1 MKKKIINGILLVAFL
16 FATTSAFVSCKDTDS
31 DVQTELN
38 AKYAILEQ
46 KLVALQKLVDSINP
60 CTCDKDAINKRLEA
74 LEAAVKTI
82 PSLDGY
88 LKTADLPALVQE
100 MLKDYYTKAQVDALL
115 ADYAKKSELPKDVDL
130 SNYFT
135 KDQIAELLNEYAK
148 KGDIVEVDLSKYLTA
163 EQINA
168 LLADYAKK
176 GDIVEVDL
184 SKYLTAEQI
193 NALLADYAKKS
204 DIDPGL
210 TEAAVLTLISNQL
223 APYAKKTD
231 IPDTFTKDEI
241 IQIIAET
248 IDYVDYSV
256 NAIYMTEVTSL
267 SIDQVVNPI
276 FGFISPVGINS
287 NILLACFGEKAARD
301 IYFPKGADEPI
312 LYKGEYFLEGAGNAG
327 KIYVTVNPSSV
338 DFTGKTLKLVTT
350 AGNEAPV
357 ELSPLVESN
366 KELKY
371 ITRGDN
377 AFYEAYATISEDKL
391 ANAYFSLEPTDMNAF
406 KDDLKAL
413 IKTTNKATIAEM
425 IQTVANIVFANTVPA
440 YRLQAAWGDNYYTYS
455 SASIA
460 AIAIKPLSYT
470 FDLSSE
476 GSYEIDGKSPISA
489 LERLETKVVNK
500 ATQSESRRAQ
510 IWRWLNKFN
519 KETEKWLN
527 NVNWAIQPT
536 LFLDVD
542 NQIFRPGVEEFREV
556 KAGEIKFLP
565 SSWTAEVL
573 APAYK
578 KYVAITSVN
587 GTPVEANDPV
597 NAGLLGKVIPGSV
610 DEIPFIVEAG
620 KTYEIQY
627 SAVDFEGNIRTLEYK
642 IKGVK

>member
-1 MKKKIINGILLVAFL
+1 MKKKIVNGILLVATL

-38 AKYAILEQ
+38 AKYATLEQ
-46 KLVALQKLVDSINP
+46 KLAALQKLVDSINP

-115 ADYAKKSELPKDVDL
+115 ADYAKKSDLPGEVDL

-135 KDQIAELLNEYAK
+135 KDQITELLKEYAK

-168 LLADYAKK
+168 LLD
-176 GDIVEVDL
+176 
-184 SKYLTAEQI
+184 
-193 NALLADYAKKS
+193 DYAKKS
-204 DIDPGL
+204 DIVPGL
-210 TEAAVLTLISNQL
+210 TEAQVLKMINDQL

-241 IQIIAET
+241 TQIIAET
-248 IDYVDYSV
+248 IDYVDNSV

-350 AGNEAPV
+350 TGKEAPV

-366 KELKY
+366 KELKFL
-371 ITRGDN
+371 TRGDN
-377 AFYEAYATISEDKL
+377 AFYETYATISEEKL
-391 ANAYFSLEPTDMNAF
+391 ANSYFSLEPTDMNAF

-413 IKTTNKATIAEM
+413 IKNTNKATIAEM
-425 IQTVANIVFANTVPA
+425 IQTIANIIFANDVPA
-440 YRLQAAWGDNYYTYS
+440 YRLQATWGNDYYTYS

-460 AIAIKPLSYT
+460 AVAIKPLSYT

-476 GSYEIDGKSPISA
+476 GGYEIDGKSPISA
-489 LERLETKVVNK
+489 LERFETYVVNK

-542 NQIFRPGVEEFREV
+542 NQIFRPGVEEIREV
-556 KAGEIKFLP
+556 KAGEIKLLP

-578 KYVAITSVN
+578 KYVAITSVD
-587 GTPVEANDPV
+587 GTPVEANDPI
-597 NAGLLGKVIPGSV
+597 NSGLLGKVIPGSV
-610 DEIPFIVEAG
+610 DEIPFKVEAG

>member
-1 MKKKIINGILLVAFL
+1 M
-16 FATTSAFVSCKDTDS
+16 
-31 DVQTELN
+31 
-38 AKYAILEQ
+38 
-46 KLVALQKLVDSINP
+46 
-60 CTCDKDAINKRLEA
+60 KDAFEV
-74 LEAAVKTI
+74 E
-82 PSLDGY
+82 
-88 LKTADLPALVQE
+88 
-100 MLKDYYTKAQVDALL
+100 
-115 ADYAKKSELPKDVDL
+115 DL
-130 SNYFT
+130 SEI
-135 KDQIAELLNEYAK
+135 KAKIAKIEEDLTNLGK
-148 KGDIVEVDLSKYLTA
+148 RIDDIYK
-163 EQINA
+163 
-168 LLADYAKK
+168 
-176 GDIVEVDL
+176 
-184 SKYLTAEQI
+184 
-193 NALLADYAKKS
+193 
-204 DIDPGL
+204 
-210 TEAAVLTLISNQL
+210 
-223 APYAKKTD
+223 
-231 IPDTFTKDEI
+231 
-241 IQIIAET
+241 
-248 IDYVDYSV
+248 
-256 NAIYMTEVTSL
+256 TEVTSL

-287 NILLACFGEKAARD
+287 NILLAFFGEKAARD

-312 LYKGEYFLEGAGNAG
+312 LYKGEYFLEGTGNAG

-350 AGNEAPV
+350 AGNEAPF

-377 AFYEAYATISEDKL
+377 AFYEAYATISEDKI

-413 IKTTNKATIAEM
+413 FKNPNKTTIAEM
-425 IQTVANIVFANTVPA
+425 IQAIANVILPNDVPA
-440 YRLQAAWGDNYYTYS
+440 YRLQATWGNNYYTYS

-460 AIAIKPLSYT
+460 AVAIKPLSYT
-470 FDLSSE
+470 FDLSSNGE
-476 GSYEIDGKSPISA
+476 YEIDGTTPISF
-489 LERLETKVVNK
+489 LERLETDVVNK

-536 LFLDVD
+536 LFIDVD
-542 NQIFRPGVEEFREV
+542 NQIFRAGPSVEANKDFIRKV

-578 KYVAITSVN
+578 KYVAITSVD
-587 GTPVEANDPV
+587 GTPVEANDPI

-627 SAVDFEGNIRTLEYK
+627 SAVDFEGNIRTLNYIIEGVNTPVQDLG
-642 IKGVK
+642 IK

>member
-1 MKKKIINGILLVAFL
+1 MKKKIVNGILLVATL

-38 AKYAILEQ
+38 AKYATLEQ
-46 KLVALQKLVDSINP
+46 KLAALQKLVDSINP

-115 ADYAKKSELPKDVDL
+115 ADYAKKSDLPGEVDL

-135 KDQIAELLNEYAK
+135 KDQITELLKEYAK

-168 LLADYAKK
+168 LL
-176 GDIVEVDL
+176 G
-184 SKYLTAEQI
+184 
-193 NALLADYAKKS
+193 DYAKKS
-204 DIDPGL
+204 DIVPGL
-210 TEAAVLTLISNQL
+210 TEAEVLTLISNQL

-241 IQIIAET
+241 TQIIAET

-267 SIDQVVNPI
+267 NIDQVVNPI

-350 AGNEAPV
+350 TGKDAPV

-366 KELKY
+366 KELKFL
-371 ITRGDN
+371 TRGDN
-377 AFYEAYATISEDKL
+377 AFYETYATISEEKL
-391 ANAYFSLEPTDMNAF
+391 ANSYFSLEPTDMNAF

-413 IKTTNKATIAEM
+413 IKNTNKATIAEM
-425 IQTVANIVFANTVPA
+425 IQTIANIIFANDVPA
-440 YRLQAAWGDNYYTYS
+440 YRLQATWGNDYYTYS

-460 AIAIKPLSYT
+460 AVAIKPLSYT

-476 GSYEIDGKSPISA
+476 GGYEIDGKSPISA
-489 LERLETKVVNK
+489 LERFETYVVNK

-556 KAGEIKFLP
+556 KAGEIKLLP

-578 KYVAITSVN
+578 KYVAITSVD
-587 GTPVEANDPV
+587 GTPVEANDPI
-597 NAGLLGKVIPGSV
+597 NSGLLGKVIPGSV
-610 DEIPFIVEAG
+610 DEIPFKVEAG

>member
-1 MKKKIINGILLVAFL
+1 MKKKIVNGILLVATL

-38 AKYAILEQ
+38 AKYATLEQ

-115 ADYAKKSELPKDVDL
+115 ADYAKKSDLPGEVDL

-135 KDQIAELLNEYAK
+135 KDQITELLKEYAK

-168 LLADYAKK
+168 LL
-176 GDIVEVDL
+176 G
-184 SKYLTAEQI
+184 
-193 NALLADYAKKS
+193 DYAKKS
-204 DIDPGL
+204 DIVPGL
-210 TEAAVLTLISNQL
+210 TEAEVLTLISNQL

-241 IQIIAET
+241 TQIIAET

-267 SIDQVVNPI
+267 NIDQVVNPI

-350 AGNEAPV
+350 TGKDAPV

-366 KELKY
+366 KELKFL
-371 ITRGDN
+371 TRGDN
-377 AFYEAYATISEDKL
+377 AFYETYATIPEGKL
-391 ANAYFSLEPTDMNAF
+391 AKAFFTWKPKDMQA
-406 KDDLKAL
+406 LKIRL
-413 IKTTNKATIAEM
+413 STCLRVVVLKT
-425 IQTVANIVFANTVPA
+425 
-440 YRLQAAWGDNYYTYS
+440 LQICYN
-455 SASIA
+455 
-460 AIAIKPLSYT
+460 PL
-470 FDLSSE
+470 
-476 GSYEIDGKSPISA
+476 
-489 LERLETKVVNK
+489 
-500 ATQSESRRAQ
+500 QS
-510 IWRWLNKFN
+510 
-519 KETEKWLN
+519 
-527 NVNWAIQPT
+527 
-536 LFLDVD
+536 
-542 NQIFRPGVEEFREV
+542 
-556 KAGEIKFLP
+556 
-565 SSWTAEVL
+565 
-573 APAYK
+573 
-578 KYVAITSVN
+578 
-587 GTPVEANDPV
+587 
-597 NAGLLGKVIPGSV
+597 
-610 DEIPFIVEAG
+610 
-620 KTYEIQY
+620 
-627 SAVDFEGNIRTLEYK
+627 
-642 IKGVK
+642 

>member
-1 MKKKIINGILLVAFL
+1 
-16 FATTSAFVSCKDTDS
+16 
-31 DVQTELN
+31 
-38 AKYAILEQ
+38 
-46 KLVALQKLVDSINP
+46 
-60 CTCDKDAINKRLEA
+60 
-74 LEAAVKTI
+74 
-82 PSLDGY
+82 
-88 LKTADLPALVQE
+88 
-100 MLKDYYTKAQVDALL
+100 LL
-115 ADYAKKSELPKDVDL
+115 ADYAKKSDLPGEVDL

-135 KDQIAELLNEYAK
+135 KDQITELLKEYAK

-168 LLADYAKK
+168 LLD
-176 GDIVEVDL
+176 
-184 SKYLTAEQI
+184 
-193 NALLADYAKKS
+193 DYAKKS
-204 DIDPGL
+204 DIVPGL
-210 TEAAVLTLISNQL
+210 TEAQVLKMINDQL

-241 IQIIAET
+241 TQIIAET
-248 IDYVDYSV
+248 IDYVDNSV

-350 AGNEAPV
+350 NGKEAPV
-357 ELSPLVESN
+357 ELSPLVESD
-366 KELKY
+366 KELKFL
-371 ITRGDN
+371 TRGDN
-377 AFYEAYATISEDKL
+377 AFYETYATISEEKL
-391 ANAYFSLEPTDMNAF
+391 ANSYFSLEPTDMNAF

-413 IKTTNKATIAEM
+413 IKNTNKATIAEM
-425 IQTVANIVFANTVPA
+425 IQTVANIIFANDVPA
-440 YRLQAAWGDNYYTYS
+440 YRLQAAWGNDFYTYS
-455 SASIA
+455 NASIA
-460 AIAIKPLSYT
+460 AVAIKPLSYT

-476 GSYEIDGKSPISA
+476 GGYEVDGDSPISA
-489 LERLETKVVNK
+489 LERLETYFVNK
-500 ATQSESRRAQ
+500 STQSESERAK
-510 IWRWLNKFN
+510 IWRWLNRFN

-565 SSWTAEVL
+565 SSWTVEVL

-578 KYVAITSVN
+578 KYVAITSVD
-587 GTPVEANDPV
+587 GTPVEANDPI
-597 NAGLLGKVIPGSV
+597 NTGLLGKVIPGSV
-610 DEIPFIVEAG
+610 DEIPFVVEAG

>member
-38 AKYAILEQ
+38 AKYATLEQ

-135 KDQIAELLNEYAK
+135 KDQIAELLNE
-148 KGDIVEVDLSKYLTA
+148 
-163 EQINA
+163 
-168 LLADYAKK
+168 YAKK

-413 IKTTNKATIAEM
+413 IKNTNKVTIAEM
-425 IQTVANIVFANTVPA
+425 IQTVANIIFANDVPA
-440 YRLQAAWGDNYYTYS
+440 YRLQATWGNDFYTYS
-455 SASIA
+455 NASIA
-460 AIAIKPLSYT
+460 AVAIKPLSYT

-476 GSYEIDGKSPISA
+476 GNYEIDGKSPISA

-542 NQIFRPGVEEFREV
+542 NQILRPGVEEFREV